1 VAKAKRKAST
11 TQWIALRGALA
22 LAVKH
27 YGSTELAKKML
38 LRDPKR
44 RYRALDDNG
53 ISVEGVVSDLPDRI
67 DWEESS
73 ARTAFQM
80 VVLGSSAPAR
90 YEQPSRRL
98 HKIELLRADVPG
110 AKSAPPREAVGVGG
124 SGRPSS
130 RDLIR
135 EKAISLL
142 AADAANGALK
152 QLRQYGYDL
161 SIWLGEHRDL
171 PQMTPP
177 VVENNIRDI
186 WRSIKSRNPVS

>member
-1 VAKAKRKAST
+1 VAKAKRKTST
-11 TQWIALRGALA
+11 ARWITLREALA
-22 LAVKH
+22 LGVKH
-27 YGSTELAKKML
+27 YGSAELAEKML

-44 RYRALDDNG
+44 PYRALDDNG
-53 ISVEGVVSDLPDRI
+53 IPVKGVVSDLPGRI

-73 ARTAFQM
+73 ARSAFQM
-80 VVLGSSAPAR
+80 VVLGSSAPTR

-110 AKSAPPREAVGVGG
+110 AEGAPPREEVGIDE

-135 EKAISLL
+135 EKATSLL
-142 AADAANGALK
+142 VADAANGALK

-161 SIWLGEHRDL
+161 SIWLGEHPDL
-171 PQMTPP
+171 PQMTPR